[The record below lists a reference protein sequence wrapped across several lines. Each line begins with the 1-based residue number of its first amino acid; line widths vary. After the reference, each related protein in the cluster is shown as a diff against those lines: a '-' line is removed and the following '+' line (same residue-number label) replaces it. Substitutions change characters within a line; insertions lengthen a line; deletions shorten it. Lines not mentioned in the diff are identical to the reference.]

1 LTYQEIAAR
10 GGGILNSAKKLNE
23 TSFEKLYNDA
33 SQRLTNLIRL
43 GTGAIE
49 IKSGY
54 GLTFDGELKML
65 RIINKLKENFDIPI
79 RSTFLGAH
87 AYPSEFKNNKQDYLN
102 FLVNEL
108 LPIVA
113 KEKLADFIDVFCET
127 NYFSVADSERIIVAS
142 KSYGLAAKIH
152 VNQFTSIGGIEMA
165 CRNDALSVD
174 HLEIMTDS
182 DLQIL
187 KQSETIAVALPS
199 CSFFIGI
206 PYTNARTIIDSG
218 CALALASDYNPGTS
232 PSGNMQFVVSLG
244 CIKMKMTPAESINA
258 ATINGAYAMGISAEI
273 GSIAIGKKANFIVTK
288 TLKSFREIPYL
299 FGDNIVESVYI
310 KGNIV

>member
-1 LTYQEIAAR
+1 
-10 GGGILNSAKKLNE
+10 
-23 TSFEKLYNDA
+23 
-33 SQRLTNLIRL
+33 
-43 GTGAIE
+43 
-49 IKSGY
+49 
-54 GLTFDGELKML
+54 
-65 RIINKLKENFDIPI
+65 
-79 RSTFLGAH
+79 
-87 AYPSEFKNNKQDYLN
+87 
-102 FLVNEL
+102 
-108 LPIVA
+108 
-113 KEKLADFIDVFCET
+113 
-127 NYFSVADSERIIVAS
+127 
-142 KSYGLAAKIH
+142 
-152 VNQFTSIGGIEMA
+152 MA

-288 TLKSFREIPYL
+288 PLKSFREIPYL